1 MSTSN
6 SASYVACF
14 ILKLIR
20 DRIGSLKPSYFYIDS
35 APDNTKAV
43 HMLIGESGDKSWFPC
58 AIYFVQLARL
68 EAVQHYLNGSKESFP
83 SEDTIYDSENEEY
96 PLQQLKNA
104 RIRFGDS
111 FLPVMQLE

>member
-1 MSTSN
+1 MNTSN
-6 SASYVACF
+6 SASYIACSIF
-14 ILKLIR
+14 ELIR
-20 DRIGSLKPSYFYIDS
+20 DRIGSLKPSYFEIDS
-35 APDNTKAV
+35 APDNKETV
-43 HMLIGESGDKSWFPC
+43 HTLIGESGDESWFPC

-83 SEDTIYDSENEEY
+83 SEDAIYDSENEEY